1 MPQPI
6 TNGAH
11 HIGLSVA
18 NLSEIRSFFVDTLGF
33 SQIGEVP
40 DYPAVFVSDG
50 TVMITLWQVENPES
64 ATQFDR
70 RNNIGLHH
78 FALQVPNLDALNEM
92 HERLGNA
99 PRCEIE
105 FAPENLGNGPMQHM
119 MCTIPGGIRMEV
131 IFPGK

>member
-11 HIGLSVA
+11 HIGLTV
-18 NLSEIRSFFVDTLGF
+18 LSLNETRSFFIDILGF

-40 DYPAVFVSDG
+40 DYPAAFVSDG
-50 TVMITLWQVENPES
+50 NIMITLWQVQDPES

-78 FALQVPNLDALNEM
+78 FALQVASHEALNEM
-92 HERLGNA
+92 HKRITNA
-99 PRCEIE
+99 PGCEIE
-105 FAPENLGNGPMQHM
+105 FAPENLGTGPMQHM